1 MDGQDWTP
9 VVIQG
14 KQAPANTH
22 KETQKKTYIKSQT
35 RKIEEQA
42 EDGNFQK
49 QKTDFAF
56 KKALQQA
63 RLNKKM
69 GQGDLAKVLNKKANV
84 ITEYESGKSIP
95 TNGEVAKLER
105 ALGVKLPRP
114 KK

>member
-1 MDGQDWTP
+1 MDGQDWAP

-14 KQAPANTH
+14 KQAPANVHNGT
-22 KETQKKTYIKSQT
+22 EKKNYIKSDA

-42 EDGNFQK
+42 EEGDFTK
-49 QKTDFAF
+49 QKTDFVF

-63 RLNKKM
+63 RMVKKM
-69 GQGDLAKVLNKKANV
+69 GQGDLAKVINKKANV

-95 TNGEVAKLER
+95 TNGEVAKLEK